1 MDLPVAALNI
11 GLASI
16 MDLLINL
23 IAVKHF
29 NFSVV
34 ELGLLNALW
43 TIVFIP
49 VVRIMDRLADAGRVR
64 LLWYIG
70 SSSMALLQAL
80 MYFSL
85 IFHSKQLIYVTYMI
99 HTLVFAS
106 TRLAVNTYIF
116 ETRDSGSWSKASIM
130 ISRLR
135 LLSESVIILSLALV
149 GFSTIVTSGY
159 IYLAVLFTLLHFSG
173 LLVIH
178 EPRLKIERVLYRLE
192 SMLGMIL
199 IPVKGLLTLSY
210 LEINGSI
217 PLSTR
222 IYASA
227 LVPSGLILLALVG
240 FRLSNEYLWT
250 PLPYY
255 LTRVLELGINDVLMV
270 YGLGRLIAFSL
281 YITVR
286 SNLVFKKGSFAI
298 GILVRLLVL
307 MILNNISNSVLIGFL
322 LGLIYLANDIIDL
335 NLFLAFA
342 KNRGGYGVGLY
353 SLIGEI
359 ISLVGSASS
368 GYIYA
373 VGGSSLIAVLTTV
386 LSMLVIPVVLKSRSE

>member
-11 GLASI
+11 GLVSI
-16 MDLLINL
+16 MDLLVNL
-23 IAVKHF
+23 VAVKYF
-29 NFSVV
+29 NFNAV

-43 TIVFIP
+43 TLVFIP
-49 VVRIMDRLADAGRVR
+49 VVKIMDRLADAGKVR

-80 MYFSL
+80 MYFSMIL
-85 IFHSKQLIYVTYMI
+85 YSKQLIYVTYMV

-116 ETRDSGSWSKASIM
+116 ETRDSDSWNKASIM
-130 ISRLR
+130 VSRLR
-135 LLSESVIILSLALV
+135 LLSESVIIVSLALV

-159 IYLAVLFTLLHFSG
+159 MYLAILFTLLHFSG

-192 SMLGMIL
+192 SMLGKIF

-227 LVPSGLILLALVG
+227 LVPSGLIFLALVG
-240 FRLSNEYLWT
+240 FRLGNEYLWT

-255 LTRVLELGINDVLMV
+255 LTQVLRLGINDVLMV
-270 YGLGRLIAFSL
+270 YGLGRLTAFAL
-281 YITVR
+281 YIAIR
-286 SNLVFKKGSFAI
+286 SSLVFKKSSFAA

-307 MILNNISNSVLIGFL
+307 MILVNVKSSILIGFL
-322 LGLIYLANDIIDL
+322 LGLIYLANDIIDS

-353 SLIGEI
+353 SLIGET
-359 ISLVGSASS
+359 ISLIGSASS
-368 GYIYA
+368 GYLYA
-373 VGGSSLIAVLTTV
+373 VGGPSLITVLTTM
-386 LSMLVIPVVLKSRSE
+386 LSILVIPVVLKSRGE

>member
-1 MDLPVAALNI
+1 MAALNI

-130 ISRLR
+130 VSRLR

-322 LGLIYLANDIIDL
+322 LGLIYLANDIIDS

>member
-23 IAVKHF
+23 IAVKYF

-173 LLVIH
+173 LLVIY

-192 SMLGMIL
+192 SMLGMIF

-210 LEINGSI
+210 LEINSSI

-255 LTRVLELGINDVLMV
+255 LTQVLELGINDVLMV

-281 YITVR
+281 YIAVR

-307 MILNNISNSVLIGFL
+307 MILNNIRNSVLIGFL
-322 LGLIYLANDIIDL
+322 LGLIYLANDIIDS

>member
-1 MDLPVAALNI
+1 VAALNI

>member
-1 MDLPVAALNI
+1 MAALNI